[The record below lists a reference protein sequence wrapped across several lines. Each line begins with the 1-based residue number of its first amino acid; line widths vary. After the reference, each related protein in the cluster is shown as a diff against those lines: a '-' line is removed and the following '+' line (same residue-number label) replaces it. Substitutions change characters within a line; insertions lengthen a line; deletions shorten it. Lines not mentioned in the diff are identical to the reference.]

1 MFDFCNILV
10 VENKSQEKKRG
21 TSVSSKVREELGTV
35 KINMDDTSIPGAQ
48 NPSRSPI
55 RSPTCTRFETPDPP
69 ESRSVS
75 SPCGPAPCWR
85 PDSRSTQRPVTRTR
99 SRRCTWI
106 PGHWKNWAVGDQ
118 LKECQ
123 RKLIILDLW
132 IHRKKYWNYIS
143 WSRIGSLMVA
153 ISVHLIGILLHT
165 CTSKLATARF

>member
-1 MFDFCNILV
+1 MFDFCSIWV
-10 VENKSQEKKRG
+10 VENKSQEKKKG
-21 TSVSSKVREELGTV
+21 KSVLSKVREELGTV

-85 PDSRSTQRPVTRTR
+85 PDSRSTRRPATRTR
-99 SRRCTWI
+99 SRRCTWT

-123 RKLIILDLW
+123 RKLNYFRFVDPSQKILKLYFMKQNRVFDGCN
-132 IHRKKYWNYIS
+132 ICTPDKHFIAYIY
-143 WSRIGSLMVA
+143 
-153 ISVHLIGILLHT
+153 
-165 CTSKLATARF
+165 